1 MIKIIL
7 PPKIQSK
14 LASALKEAGKREIGG
29 VLMGEHI
36 AENTFRVFD
45 LSIQTQKGSAFYF
58 LRRLPSAIK
67 SLKAFFAHTD
77 HNYKKYNYLGEWHSH
92 PDFPVAP
99 SKTDVSTMVD
109 IIDDK
114 TIGANF
120 VVLIIVKLSNCSDL
134 IASATVFFRGEV
146 VPGDIVLEN

>member
-1 MIKIIL
+1 MIIL

-14 LASALKEAGKREIGG
+14 LVSALKEAGNREIGG

-36 AENTFRVFD
+36 ADNTFRVFD

-58 LRRLPSAIK
+58 LRRLSSAIK
-67 SLKAFFAHTD
+67 SLKDFFSHTD

-92 PDFPVAP
+92 PDFPVVP
-99 SKTDVSTMVD
+99 SKKDISAMVD

-114 TIGANF
+114 NIGANF
-120 VVLIIVKLSNCSDL
+120 VVLIIVKLSDCSDL
-134 IASATVFFRGEV
+134 VASATVFFRGEIV
-146 VPGDIVLEN
+146 SGDVILEN